1 MTAPAPRSATPRS
14 GAPRAGT
21 PTLLVVAHGT
31 RDPEGAASTEA
42 LVARVRE
49 LRPDLSVRCCYL
61 DLVSPSL
68 PEALARLHGPVV
80 LVPLLL
86 GAGYHVRVDIPD
98 AVATARAAA
107 PDLDAVHVADALGPH
122 PLLIDALTDRL
133 AEAGWRPGQDAV
145 VLAAAGSTDPDAN
158 ADAVTMAALLRDR
171 HPGTAVVPSYLCA
184 AGPTPAEA
192 VSSLRAAGHDRV
204 ALAEYLLSPG
214 FFARKAARSG
224 ASTTSAPLGPHD
236 AIARLV
242 TLRYEEALRH
252 TTARGRAADRIDR
265 VGGVR
270 EHIRGARS
278 QRGTEGRTTTP
289 IQSRNVT
296 DF

>member
-1 MTAPAPRSATPRS
+1 MSATAPAGD
-14 GAPRAGT
+14 GAAHGIPAHRVAAHGIPAPSTVRRT
-21 PTLLVVAHGT
+21 PTLLIVAHGT
-31 RDPEGAASTEA
+31 RDPEGVAATEA

-49 LRPDLSVRCCYL
+49 LRPELSVACCYL

-98 AVATARAAA
+98 AVAAA
-107 PDLDAVHVADALGPH
+107 PSLGAVHVADALGPH
-122 PLLIDALTDRL
+122 PLLVDALTDRL
-133 AEAGWRPGQDAV
+133 AEAGWRSGHGPV

-158 ADAVTMAALLRDR
+158 ADADAMAALLGER
-171 HPGTAVVPSYLCA
+171 HPCTTVVPSYLCA

-192 VSSLRAAGHDRV
+192 VSALRAAGHDRV
-204 ALAEYLLSPG
+204 AVAEYLLSPG

-224 ASTTSAPLGPHD
+224 AWTTSAPLGPHD
-236 AIARLV
+236 AIAQLV
-242 TLRYEEALRH
+242 TLRYDEALRRA
-252 TTARGRAADRIDR
+252 TTRGRA
-265 VGGVR
+265 GGVR

-278 QRGTEGRTTTP
+278 HPGTEGRTTAPFTHGA
-289 IQSRNVT
+289 
-296 DF
+296 